1 MANAFTLSCL
11 FPFHSFF
18 DELVGKFRH
27 GDLCKEEVGAIV
39 NAANEFLS
47 HGGGV
52 AKSIANAAGCNG
64 IVDKESAEWV
74 AKNGPVLTG
83 RVAAITSAGALPC
96 KFVVH
101 VAGPIWRKPVENE
114 IEVRGEIISVENGVA
129 TLMAPE
135 CGTITCR
142 RHTLASGYVPQ
153 EGDRVRACVSK
164 PRPTPPGKSTAGSGG
179 YSVRYIAGTK
189 HEMSHSDEELLEGAV
204 LAALRKADEAKCE
217 SVALPAISSGIFGFP
232 LALCAQILVKCGIAF
247 ANEGPK

>member
-1 MANAFTLSCL
+1 
-11 FPFHSFF
+11 
-18 DELVGKFRH
+18 
-27 GDLCKEEVGAIV
+27 VGAIV

-52 AKSIANAAGCNG
+52 AKSIANAAGCDG

-83 RVAAITSAGALPC
+83 RGAAITSAGALPC

-153 EGDRVRACVSK
+153 EGDRARACVSK
-164 PRPTPPGKSTAGSGG
+164 PRPAPPGGKTKAGSGG

-189 HEMSHSDEELLEGAV
+189 HEISHSDEELLQGAV

-232 LALCAQILVKCGIAF
+232 LALCAQILVECGVAF
-247 ANEGPK
+247 AKEGPK

>member
-1 MANAFTLSCL
+1 VANAFALSCL
-11 FPFHSFF
+11 SLSFLTR
-18 DELVGKFRH
+18 EFRH

-52 AKSIANAAGCNG
+52 AKSIATAAGCDG

-83 RVAAITSAGALPC
+83 RGAAITSAGALPC

-153 EGDRVRACVSK
+153 EGDRARACVSK
-164 PRPTPPGKSTAGSGG
+164 PRPAPPGGKTKAGSGG

-189 HEMSHSDEELLEGAV
+189 HEISHSDEELLQGAV

-232 LALCAQILVKCGIAF
+232 LALCAQILVECGVAF
-247 ANEGPK
+247 AKEGPK